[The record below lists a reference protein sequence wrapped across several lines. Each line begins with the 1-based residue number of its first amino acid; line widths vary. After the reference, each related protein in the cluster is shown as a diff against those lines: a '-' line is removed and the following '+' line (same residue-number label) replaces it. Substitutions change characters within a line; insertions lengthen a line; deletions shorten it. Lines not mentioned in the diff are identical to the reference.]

1 MYGNYDGLNSAQ
13 PNNPLQFDL
22 YVDANYWMT
31 LDIIDESSI
40 DQPEVLTV
48 ALANFLSVCLVNT
61 GSGTPFIS
69 LLELRT
75 LNSSMYKFANATHSL
90 SLQFRLSLGP
100 KTGQIIRYPYD
111 PYDLSW
117 LTFSG
122 SPIWTQ
128 LSTNLS
134 INTSASFG
142 APSVVLQTAAT
153 PINSTALEIMIQ
165 EDDSSTKVFI
175 VFYFAELVKLNASQ
189 LREFNIYFNGKNVY
203 GPYSPSYLSSDAIY
217 TTDFLTGI
225 HNYSFLF
232 NATESSTLPPL
243 LNAIEVYSGMFL
255 TEPLTERNEAEAMM
269 SIKEQYQLKKNWMG
283 DPCNPAK
290 YSWQGVKCDYDGNN
304 STIVAVDLTGNNF
317 SGPIPQGLLERA
329 KEGSLDLRYQR
340 TLKFTY
346 KSDVYSFGIVLLKVL
361 TAHSSTRGGP
371 HIVEHVLSKLQ
382 GGNLD
387 AIVDQRLHGGYS
399 TKSVWRFVDLAMRC
413 SAPSSS
419 QRPTMAEVTM
429 QLNECL
435 DLEISH
441 EMDGGNGGGDISQ
454 TASLPPPIS
463 TVKPKWLT
471 YSASWDFHQ
480 WFLQDQRH
488 AGLPTR
494 SPEGY
499 AVNAIRNLSD

>member
-1 MYGNYDGLNSAQ
+1 MVIQPWLAFLFYLLVASSFVLVRTNTQGFISLDCGLPSNTAYTDNSTRILYTSDYDYISLAESKLYTVSSNLITPSLPRQYKTIRSFPNGTRNCYTFKAVEGQRYLIRAGFMYGNYDGLNSAQ

-22 YVDANYWMT
+22 YVDANYWTT

-142 APSVVLQTAAT
+142 APSAVLQTAAT

-175 VFYFAELVKLNASQ
+175 VFYFAELVKLNANQ
-189 LREFNIYFNGKNVY
+189 IREFNMYFNGKQVY

-217 TTDFLTGI
+217 TTDFITGI
-225 HNYSFLF
+225 HNYSFLL
-232 NATESSTLPPL
+232 NATENSTLPPL

-255 TEPLTERNEAEAMM
+255 TEPLTERNE
-269 SIKEQYQLKKNWMG
+269 
-283 DPCNPAK
+283 
-290 YSWQGVKCDYDGNN
+290 
-304 STIVAVDLTGNNF
+304 
-317 SGPIPQGLLERA
+317 
-329 KEGSLDLRYQR
+329 
-340 TLKFTY
+340 
-346 KSDVYSFGIVLLKVL
+346 
-361 TAHSSTRGGP
+361 
-371 HIVEHVLSKLQ
+371 
-382 GGNLD
+382 GNL
-387 AIVDQRLHGGYS
+387 ANCPIKYLYS
-399 TKSVWRFVDLAMRC
+399 LR
-413 SAPSSS
+413 
-419 QRPTMAEVTM
+419 
-429 QLNECL
+429 
-435 DLEISH
+435 
-441 EMDGGNGGGDISQ
+441 
-454 TASLPPPIS
+454 S
-463 TVKPKWLT
+463 T
-471 YSASWDFHQ
+471 
-480 WFLQDQRH
+480 
-488 AGLPTR
+488 
-494 SPEGY
+494 
-499 AVNAIRNLSD
+499 